1 MKEPFFRTRNI
12 AVVLIIMSFALYW
25 ADYVIFGR
33 PTDIAAGFLGN
44 LAFLPIYVLFVTLM
58 IERVFRERERL
69 LIRQKLNMVIGV
81 FFSEMG
87 TELVR
92 NLSDFLPAA
101 ADLTC
106 RLKVTPHWSESEFR
120 DAASFLARFNL
131 QVDSRMG
138 DLDYLRHFLM
148 GKREFM
154 LRLLENPN
162 LLEHDE
168 FTDLLWAITHLLQE
182 MEARRNLAELPE
194 ADRDHLS
201 GDIKRAYSY
210 LLREWLVY
218 MKHLKLDYP
227 YLFSL
232 AVRMNPMDPE
242 ARAEIMER

>member
-1 MKEPFFRTRNI
+1 MRSPFFRTRNI
-12 AVVLIIMSFALYW
+12 AILLLVVSFVLYC
-25 ADYVIFGR
+25 ADYSVFGR
-33 PTDIAAGFLGN
+33 PAEIAAGFLGN

-69 LIRQKLNMVIGV
+69 VIRQKLNMVIGV

-92 NLSDFLPAA
+92 TLSDFLPEAE
-101 ADLTC
+101 DLTT
-106 RLKVTPHWSESEFR
+106 RLKVTIHWNEPEFR
-120 DAASFLARFNL
+120 AAASFLGRSSL
-131 QVDSRMG
+131 HVDSRMG
-138 DLDYLRHFLM
+138 DLGYLRHFLL
-148 GKREFM
+148 GKRDFM

-182 MEARRNLAELPE
+182 IEARRDLAELPE

-218 MKHLKLDYP
+218 MKHLKHDYP

-242 ARAEIMER
+242 ARAEITER

>member
-1 MKEPFFRTRNI
+1 MKSRFFHTRNI
-12 AVVLIIMSFALYW
+12 ALILLVASFVLYC
-25 ADYVIFGR
+25 ADYIVFGR
-33 PTDIAAGFLGN
+33 PAEIAAGFLGN

-69 LIRQKLNMVIGV
+69 VIRQKLNMVIGV

-87 TELVR
+87 TDLVR
-92 NLSDFLPAA
+92 NLSDFLGDSQELAA
-101 ADLTC
+101 
-106 RLKVTPHWSESEFR
+106 RLKVTSHWTDADFR
-120 DAASFLARFNL
+120 AAAAYLGQFTL

-138 DLDYLRHFLM
+138 DLGFLRHFLL

-182 MEARRNLAELPE
+182 MEARRDLAELPE

-201 GDIKRAYSY
+201 GDIKRAYAY

-218 MKHLKLDYP
+218 MMHLRKDYP

-232 AVRMNPMDPE
+232 AVRLNPMDPE
-242 ARAEIMER
+242 ARAEIS